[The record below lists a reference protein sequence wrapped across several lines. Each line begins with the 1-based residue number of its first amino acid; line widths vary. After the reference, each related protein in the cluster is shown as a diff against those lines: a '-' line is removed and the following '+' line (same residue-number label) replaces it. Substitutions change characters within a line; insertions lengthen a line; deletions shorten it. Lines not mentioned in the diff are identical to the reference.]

1 MCLCCDN
8 KVILKIKTLLQ
19 KYSNVLNGDFILTDI
34 LGLYFAGYFAAGKL
48 GNTGIVVN
56 L

>member
-1 MCLCCDN
+1 MFLCHDN

-19 KYSNVLNGDFILTDI
+19 YSNLLNDDFILIDI

-48 GNTGIVVN
+48 GNTGVVVN